1 MENKRPTLLTVLC
14 ILTFI
19 GSGLNAL
26 AYLILAIASETMGE
40 TIKMIPGLAP
50 LLGAGATV
58 FAVLFVASA
67 SKVFGAIKMWNLS
80 KRGLYIYISSELIA
94 SGASF
99 WIVKDIPEEFGGGV
113 PTTSLIMT
121 AVFIVLYAINIKHLK
136 VTVQPKTFR

>member
-1 MENKRPTLLTVLC
+1 
-14 ILTFI
+14 
-19 GSGLNAL
+19 
-26 AYLILAIASETMGE
+26 
-40 TIKMIPGLAP
+40 
-50 LLGAGATV
+50 
-58 FAVLFVASA
+58 VASA